1 MTYLDV
7 ALQCVEETTAIFL
20 KGFKAKKE
28 ITHKGVVDLVTTVD
42 KAVEDKV
49 IEIIHSEYPDH
60 DILAE
65 ESHESERRSSY
76 RWIIDPLDGTTNFA
90 HNVPHFALSIALEHK
105 DELILGL
112 VYQPM
117 SGELFHGE
125 KGKGAFLNDE
135 PIKVSTIPDL
145 PQSLLATGFPY
156 DRHQYTDLYISE
168 LKPFMEKVQG
178 IRRAGVASLDLCY
191 VACGRYDGFWE
202 RKLKPWD
209 VAASLVILS
218 EAGGQSSQFDGKAY
232 SLKDQTIIASNS
244 LIHREMQEILSPPM
258 T

>member
-1 MTYLDV
+1 MTYLDI
-7 ALQCVEETTAIFL
+7 AFRCVEETDDIFS
-20 KGFKAKKE
+20 KGFEEKKE

-65 ESHESERRSSY
+65 ESHESQRSSPY

-90 HNVPHFALSIALEHK
+90 HNVPHFALSIALEYN

-112 VYQPM
+112 VYQPI
-117 SGELFHGE
+117 SGELFHAE
-125 KGKGAFLNDE
+125 KGKGAFLDDE
-135 PIKVSTIPDL
+135 PIKVSTVPDL

-156 DRHQYTDLYISE
+156 DRHQYADLYISE
-168 LKPFMEKVQG
+168 LKLFMEKAQG

-202 RKLKPWD
+202 RKLNPWD

-218 EAGGQSSQFDGKAY
+218 EAGGQSSQFDGKTY
-232 SLKDQTIIASNS
+232 SLKDQTMIASNS
-244 LIHREMQEILSPPM
+244 LIHKEMQVILSSS
-258 T
+258 TA